1 MMTGEFGKSVG
12 GGSGKLEMTTVVICC
27 GTGTTVE
34 LGTLDG
40 KTEAGTITPV
50 VDGTVT
56 TVTVDGTTEAGTNTG
71 DDGNTDCG
79 GNEMVTMLGGAIVG
93 VITCELTIGMSV
105 GISDNG
111 TDDGMMV
118 VIDGAITI
126 VLDVSKEY
134 TKIAGADG
142 DTFGSLT

>member
-27 GTGTTVE
+27 GTGTI
-34 LGTLDG
+34 DD
-40 KTEAGTITPV
+40 EA
-50 VDGTVT
+50 
-56 TVTVDGTTEAGTNTG
+56 TVDGTTEAGTNTG

-142 DTFGSLT
+142 ETFGSLT